1 MSEQE
6 IRNVADEAD
15 IIIDGY
21 TYTKQEDGTI
31 RVLNLNNTDEACVLD
46 KSGEMIEA
54 SMSDEVLFRVKAY
67 YFKNR
72 ELMEV

>member
-46 KSGEMIEA
+46 KSGEMIET